1 MVDIALSDSI
11 AKPAKAKIVLLFMT
25 WKRNSLFNTLNNKT
39 WTGTGIVALQKMIN
53 TKTPFS
59 FNEGYTKIN

>member
-39 WTGTGIVALQKMIN
+39 WTGPDIVALQKMIN

>member
-1 MVDIALSDSI
+1 
-11 AKPAKAKIVLLFMT
+11 LFMT